1 MSLNYNITKCK
12 SLSDEEKKDFLFPI
26 CSVCMVVGV
35 NKLDKETLPEFFHR
49 LKLWEA
55 VGGLYLSHNVNG
67 QNVSAFTEELVNK
80 FEGLET
86 NVRHESFAKFSKRV
100 LTRKS

>member
-12 SLSDEEKKDFLFPI
+12 SLTDEEKKDFLFPI
-26 CSVCMVVGV
+26 CSVCMVVGID
-35 NKLDKETLPEFFHR
+35 KLNKETLPEFLHR

-55 VGGLYLSHNVNG
+55 VGGLYLSHQVNG
-67 QNVSAFTEELVNK
+67 HSVSAFTEELVSK

-86 NVRHESFAKFSKRV
+86 NVRNESFAKFSKRV
-100 LTRKS
+100 LTRES